1 MKKIVVVSDS
11 FKGSLSSAQICDIV
25 SQEAGTFFPDCA
37 VTGIPVAD
45 GGEGTV
51 DCFLASLEG
60 EKVFV
65 GVAGPFFDPVQAF
78 YGRFGDT
85 AIIEM
90 AAAAGLPL
98 AGERKNPALA
108 TTYGV
113 GELIGHALENG
124 AKSLIL
130 ALGGSATNDGG
141 CGAAAALGTKFY
153 NAAGKPFVPTGG
165 TLSKIA
171 RIDNSETARRLAGVS
186 VTAMCDIDNPM
197 HGPNGAAYVFAPQ
210 KGASP
215 ADVAVLDGELAALD
229 GAIARE
235 LGLSVSQV
243 PGAGAAGAMGA
254 GVLAFFGAELKR
266 GIEAVLDTVR
276 FEDRISGADFVITG
290 EGKIDGQSLRGKVV
304 VGVAKRAKAAGVP
317 VVAVV
322 GDVGDDL
329 EGVYET
335 GVTAVF
341 STNQQAIPFS
351 EAKKRSEQDYRF
363 TVQNLFRLLAAAKG
377 SCL

>member
-1 MKKIVVVSDS
+1 MQKIVVVSDS
-11 FKGSLSSAQICDIV
+11 FKGSLSSGQISEMV
-25 SQEAGTFFPDCA
+25 SQEARSFFPACEVA
-37 VTGIPVAD
+37 GIPVAD

-51 DCFLASLEG
+51 DCFLSCLAG

-65 GVAGPFFDPVQAF
+65 EVAGPYFEPVQAF
-78 YGRFGDT
+78 YGRFGET
-85 AIIEM
+85 AVVEM

-98 AGERKNPALA
+98 VGDRKNPAET

-113 GELIGHALENG
+113 GELIRNALANG
-124 AKSLIL
+124 AKQLIL

-141 CGAAAALGTKFY
+141 CGAAAALGTRFL
-153 NAAGKPFVPTGG
+153 NAAGEAFVPTGG
-165 TLSKIA
+165 TLSKIE
-171 RIDNSETARRLAGVS
+171 RIDNGETRRLLAGVS

-197 HGPNGAAYVFAPQ
+197 HGPNGAAHIFAPQ

-215 ADVAVLDGELAALD
+215 ADVLFLDGELAALD
-229 GAIARE
+229 AAIARE
-235 LGLSVSQV
+235 LGLRLALV

-254 GVLAFFGAELKR
+254 GVVAFLGAELKR
-266 GIEAVLDTVR
+266 GIEAVLDAVR
-276 FEDRISGADFVITG
+276 FEERIADADFVITG

-304 VGVAKRAKAAGVP
+304 AGVAKRAKAMNVP
-317 VVAVV
+317 VIAIV

-329 EGVYET
+329 GGVYEA

-351 EAKKRSEQDYRF
+351 EAKQRSERDYRF
-363 TVQNLFRLLAAAKG
+363 TVQNLFRLLLAAEG
-377 SCL
+377 LSS